1 MAWPFGGKSMLSV
14 LCMVTALM
22 IVESCSP
29 LLKNGT
35 LPATIG
41 GLVSPDGS
49 TATAVL
55 TLDTNTPYGL
65 AVNDTAVALLP
76 ISAQLRQLQDPRI
89 KGDPRIVQIDPLE
102 QTIRSL
108 QDQLVEACQENTKLK
123 AECEEVLRL
132 RDESTTTLLPKT
144 GDDNSSLTV
153 VAAPIGGTYI
163 GGMFGVVVG
172 VLLVFAFLL
181 YCLCLRPIR
190 FVIDAVHLNSLYNKY
205 QLI

>member
-1 MAWPFGGKSMLSV
+1 MLSV
-14 LCMVTALM
+14 LCIVTALM

-89 KGDPRIVQIDPLE
+89 KGDPRIVQIDPLNNG
-102 QTIRSL
+102 T
-108 QDQLVEACQENTKLK
+108 AT
-123 AECEEVLRL
+123 RL
-132 RDESTTTLLPKT
+132 
-144 GDDNSSLTV
+144 V
-153 VAAPIGGTYI
+153 VAVDVSGNNQEVAD
-163 GGMFGVVVG
+163 
-172 VLLVFAFLL
+172 LLRRTFSVN
-181 YCLCLRPIR
+181 
-190 FVIDAVHLNSLYNKY
+190 DAVNKFDIELPG
-205 QLI
+205 QSPSK